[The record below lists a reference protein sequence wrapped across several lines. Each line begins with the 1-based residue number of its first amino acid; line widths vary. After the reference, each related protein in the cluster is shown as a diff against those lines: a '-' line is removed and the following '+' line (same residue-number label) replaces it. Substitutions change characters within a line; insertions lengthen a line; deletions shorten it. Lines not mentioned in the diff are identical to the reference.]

1 MSENGMEA
9 HQRNYEFQKVIT
21 VVGALLMIAKF
32 IAYFLTNSVSIL
44 TDALESI
51 VNVTAGVI
59 GLYALFL
66 SMQPPDREHPYGH
79 GKAELISSSA
89 EGTLICIAGLAII
102 AETAQKILD
111 HNLDVRSLDLGLLI
125 VAFAAAVNYAMGV
138 TAIRMGR
145 KSHSLALEASGKHLC
160 SDTYSSVGILL
171 GLSLMY
177 ICEFFNYDAYWID
190 PAMAILFGA
199 IIFRTGMK
207 VIHKSFRGIM
217 DASDRDLIITVTRC
231 FNQVRTQDVLDIHR
245 LRITSHGASFHIDG
259 HIVVRQTV
267 TVGEVE
273 KIIGEFRKRVQNQLG
288 EDVDITFMAEPC
300 NRQFCRY
307 CQTGCERRRFDFVEL
322 NIISAEKATR
332 LSPDKSKLYK
342 PEE

>member
-1 MSENGMEA
+1 MSEKGMEA

-59 GLYALFL
+59 GLYALYL
-66 SMQPPDREHPYGH
+66 SMKPPDREHPYGH

-102 AETAQKILD
+102 FETAEKIID
-111 HNLDVRSLDLGLLI
+111 HNLAVRSLDLGLLI
-125 VAFAAAVNYAMGV
+125 VALAAAVNYAMGV
-138 TAIRMGR
+138 TAIRMGK

-171 GLSLMY
+171 GLSLMFLCDCFGY
-177 ICEFFNYDAYWID
+177 NAYWID
-190 PAMAILFGA
+190 PAMAILFGV
-199 IIFRTGMK
+199 IIFRTGIK
-207 VIHKSFRGIM
+207 VVYKSFRGIM
-217 DASDRDLIITVTRC
+217 DSSDKELIVTVTRC
-231 FNQVRTQDVLDIHR
+231 LNQVRTQDVLDIHR
-245 LRITSHGASFHIDG
+245 LRITTHGASFHIDG
-259 HIVVRQTV
+259 HMVVRQTV

-273 KIIGEFRKRVQNQLG
+273 KIISEFRKRVQAQLG

-307 CQTGCERRRFDFVEL
+307 CLNGCENRRFEFVEP

-342 PEE
+342 VEE